1 MSVVSGDEFR
11 MELDLLLA
19 TDPDFTRLSPERR
32 SLLFQL
38 WAQKG
43 DPERLAQIL
52 LSHPQWQ
59 NDQWRFLSQYYASA
73 NNYQLAY
80 ETARR
85 FAGRPALPPLRLNVA
100 RGDLERE
107 AALHPE
113 DLPVGLALYAAQ
125 MKDGRTDEALA
136 TLRRLKQREGRPRYL
151 SFMEAELFAGR
162 GAWKEA
168 WAAWEEFIA
177 GGG

>member
-1 MSVVSGDEFR
+1 MSVVPDGEFR

-19 TDPDFTRLSPERR
+19 GDPDLTRLSPERR

-43 DPERLAQIL
+43 DPEALVQTL

-59 NDQWRFLSQYYASA
+59 KDQWRFLSQYYASA

-85 FAGRPALPPLRLNVA
+85 FAGKPALPTLRLNGA
-100 RGDLERE
+100 RSDFERE
-107 AALHPE
+107 ALLHPD
-113 DLPVGLALYAAQ
+113 DLSIGLALYGAQ
-125 MKDGRTDEALA
+125 MKDGNIDEALA
-136 TLRRLKQREGRPRYL
+136 TLRRLKQGDGRPRYL
-151 SFMEAELFAGR
+151 SFMEAELFASR

-168 WAAWEEFIA
+168 WAAWQEFVA
-177 GGG
+177 TGG